1 MIERE
6 KGNGDSSQARGTTV
20 PLNQEEGLFPQGFRC
35 CPATAAAAAT
45 ATMGLPGSW
54 GKRQFFFL
62 ISKFPLLPISHFR
75 PPIGSFPWSSCYLSL
90 WTQCV
95 GLGFRLPLSLDQEM
109 LDGGEEK
116 EKKIHREFVGTL
128 HSSFLPR
135 YAWYHS
141 FFRALRWLLHASLSK
156 VFNYIWRESRVERAY
171 LILMKTGIC
180 LLAFALSLL

>member
-35 CPATAAAAAT
+35 CPDTTAAAAT

-75 PPIGSFPWSSCYLSL
+75 PPKGSFPWSSCYLSL

-116 EKKIHREFVGTL
+116 EKKKNSPWVC
-128 HSSFLPR
+128 
-135 YAWYHS
+135 WY
-141 FFRALRWLLHASLSK
+141 
-156 VFNYIWRESRVERAY
+156 
-171 LILMKTGIC
+171 
-180 LLAFALSLL
+180 LAFQFPSQVCMVPFIFQSPQMTAPCISI